1 MIEAVMESKLLD
13 LNKDK
18 SCYILI
24 GQKKFGLKLK
34 AELEAQP
41 LSLCSLPMKEKVSD
55 KYLGDYIHSEGIK
68 ASVFCTISNRSGR
81 ISSSIIETRA
91 IIDDCRINAVGGLLA
106 GLDIWELAIL
116 PALLNNCQT
125 WTNICE
131 KSLKML
137 EDLQNTMYRTL
148 MNVPITC
155 PTPSLCWDLGGI
167 QMKFRINQKKLEFLW
182 HLINLEDGAL
192 AKEILFAQKQ
202 QKLPGLVQECEILM
216 EKLHLPNVFEEIMS
230 KQQWKNEVKKAI
242 MKENELDLRSKMFK
256 YEKLKKS
263 ELVSEDFGIKPY
275 IKHLSVHDARAI
287 YKKRTSMMQYV
298 KMNYMNDMKYV
309 KTLWL
314 CNSCQTSIDNMDHVL
329 WCKSYRQLR
338 QGKNLENDKDLAQY
352 LHDVLKIRSNLEI
365 DK

>member
-1 MIEAVMESKLLD
+1 
-13 LNKDK
+13 
-18 SCYILI
+18 
-24 GQKKFGLKLK
+24 
-34 AELEAQP
+34 
-41 LSLCSLPMKEKVSD
+41 
-55 KYLGDYIHSEGIK
+55 
-68 ASVFCTISNRSGR
+68 
-81 ISSSIIETRA
+81 
-91 IIDDCRINAVGGLLA
+91 
-106 GLDIWELAIL
+106 
-116 PALLNNCQT
+116 
-125 WTNICE
+125 
-131 KSLKML
+131 
-137 EDLQNTMYRTL
+137 
-148 MNVPITC
+148 
-155 PTPSLCWDLGGI
+155 
-167 QMKFRINQKKLEFLW
+167 MKFRINQKKLEFLW

-230 KQQWKNEVKKAI
+230 KQQWKNVVKKAI